1 MYFCFTELQ
10 LYGID
15 DVTDAVYLRV
25 QSKNCDKFVRPLQKI
40 AQVLLYQTNTV
51 L

>member
-1 MYFCFTELQ
+1 MYFCFTKLQ

-25 QSKNCDKFVRPLQKI
+25 QSKI
-40 AQVLLYQTNTV
+40 AISL
-51 L
+51 